1 MCKDNSKCET
11 LYTAEGDGQYT
22 EKSTREGKVVLAL
35 RWASK
40 GVLKK
45 TNISAK
51 EGRKKAEQ
59 QGEECWG

>member
-1 MCKDNSKCET
+1 MPGNPLVNGRCKGLEIDP
-11 LYTAEGDGQYT
+11 
-22 EKSTREGKVVLAL
+22 
-35 RWASK
+35 K

-59 QGEECWG
+59 QGEECKG

>member
-1 MCKDNSKCET
+1 MD
-11 LYTAEGDGQYT
+11 L
-22 EKSTREGKVVLAL
+22 
-35 RWASK
+35 K
-40 GVLKK
+40 GVLKE